1 MAVNFT
7 SIALVD
13 YHDSL
18 SPDTKP
24 RFLSALRSALID
36 VGFFYLQN
44 PPIEV
49 ELQEALVK
57 TTGAFFDLPTK
68 QKLELDVARSKHFR
82 GYACA
87 GAEKTAT
94 ISDQRE
100 TLTVC
105 LMTRFKRFWADF
117 IHNNI
122 IERLVSTH
130 LSMVRT
136 RPSTTVS
143 RGLIRYGR
151 RVRAAQNI
159 RF

>member
-1 MAVNFT
+1 MAANFT
-7 SIALVD
+7 SIPLVD

-24 RFLSALRSALID
+24 RFLSALRSALVD

-49 ELQEALVK
+49 EVRKALVK

-68 QKLELDVARSKHFR
+68 RKIELDVAESKHFR

-87 GAEKTAT
+87 GTEKTAT

-105 LMTRFKRFWADF
+105 LMTQLETRLNQ
-117 IHNNI
+117 NNV

-143 RGLIRYGR
+143 KDLIRYED
-151 RVRAAQNI
+151 
-159 RF
+159 

>member
-7 SIALVD
+7 SIPLVD
-13 YHDSL
+13 YNDSL

-24 RFLSALRSALID
+24 RFLSALRSALVD

-49 ELQEALVK
+49 EIREALVK
-57 TTGAFFDLPTK
+57 TTGAFFDLPTDK
-68 QKLELDVARSKHFR
+68 KVELDVVESKHFR

-87 GAEKTAT
+87 GVEKTAT

-105 LMTRFKRFWADF
+105 FMTQ
-117 IHNNI
+117 
-122 IERLVSTH
+122 S
-130 LSMVRT
+130 
-136 RPSTTVS
+136 
-143 RGLIRYGR
+143 GR
-151 RVRAAQNI
+151 I
-159 RF
+159 